1 MEIQFNPIEVRVLG
15 ALIEK
20 ETATPDYYPLTLN
33 SLINA
38 CNQKSSRDP
47 VMDLDEAQVEAA
59 LDSLRNQRL
68 VWQVKVQ
75 GSRVVKYEQNM
86 KNITDFSKSELA
98 LLCVL
103 MLRGPQTAGELRTRT
118 TRLIEF
124 HGLSAVEHS
133 LQKLVDHENGPFVLK
148 MPRQPGQKEC
158 RYAHLFCPINEP
170 DKTDDHDEMAYEA
183 ERGDSEKNRIQIL
196 EQQVE
201 NLYAEMNELREQ
213 FLEFKKEFE

>member
-1 MEIQFNPIEVRVLG
+1 MEIQLNPIEVRILG

-47 VMDLDEAQVEAA
+47 VMDLDETQVENA

-86 KNITDFSKSELA
+86 KNIADFSKSELA

-201 NLYAEMNELREQ
+201 NLYAELKELREQ
-213 FLEFKKEFE
+213 FLEFKKEFI

>member
-1 MEIQFNPIEVRVLG
+1 MEIQLNPIEVRILG

-20 ETATPDYYPLTLN
+20 QMATPDYYPLTLN

-47 VMDLDEAQVEAA
+47 VMDLDETQVESA

-86 KNITDFSKSELA
+86 ANIADFSKSELA

-124 HGLSAVEHS
+124 HGLSAIEHS
-133 LQKLVDHENGPFVLK
+133 LQKMMDHEKGPFVLK
-148 MPRQPGQKEC
+148 MPRQDGQKEC
-158 RYAHLFCPINEP
+158 RYAHLFCPVNEP
-170 DKTDDHDEMAYEA
+170 GKTDDYDKMDHEN
-183 ERGDSEKNRIQIL
+183 ERADDQNDRIQIL

-201 NLYAEMNELREQ
+201 NLYAELNELREQ
-213 FLEFKKEFE
+213 FLVFKKEFE

>member
-1 MEIQFNPIEVRVLG
+1 MEIQLNPIEVRVLG
-15 ALIEK
+15 VLIEK
-20 ETATPDYYPLTLN
+20 ETTTPDYYPLTLN

-38 CNQKSSRDP
+38 CNQKTNRDP
-47 VMDLDEAQVEAA
+47 VMDLDETQVGNA
-59 LDSLRNQRL
+59 LDSLRNQRF

-86 KNITDFSKSELA
+86 KNIADFSKSELA
-98 LLCVL
+98 LLCIL
-103 MLRGPQTAGELRTRT
+103 MLRGPQTTGELRTRT

-133 LQKLVDHENGPFVLK
+133 LQKLMDHEKGPFVLK

-158 RYAHLFCPINEP
+158 RYTHLFCPINDP
-170 DKTDDHDEMAYEA
+170 GKTDDHHEMAHEN
-183 ERGDSEKNRIQIL
+183 ERADDENNRIRIL

-201 NLYAEMNELREQ
+201 NLYAELNELREQ
-213 FLEFKKEFE
+213 FLEFKKEFI

>member
-1 MEIQFNPIEVRVLG
+1 MDIQLNPIEVRILG

-33 SLINA
+33 SLVNA

-47 VMDLDEAQVEAA
+47 VMDLDETQVENA

-86 KNITDFSKSELA
+86 KNIADFSKSELA

-133 LQKLVDHENGPFVLK
+133 LQKLIDHEKGPFVLK
-148 MPRQPGQKEC
+148 MPREPGQKEC
-158 RYAHLFCPINEP
+158 RYAHLFCPIDEP
-170 DKTDDHDEMAYEA
+170 GKTDDHHEMVHKNERTDDEN
-183 ERGDSEKNRIQIL
+183 NRIQML
-196 EQQVE
+196 EQ
-201 NLYAEMNELREQ
+201 
-213 FLEFKKEFE
+213 KS

>member
-1 MEIQFNPIEVRVLG
+1 MDIQLNPIEVRILG

-47 VMDLDEAQVEAA
+47 VMDLDETQVENA

-86 KNITDFSKSELA
+86 KNIADFSKSELA

-201 NLYAEMNELREQ
+201 NLYAELNELREQ

>member
-1 MEIQFNPIEVRVLG
+1 MDIQLNPIEVRILG

-33 SLINA
+33 SLVNA

-47 VMDLDEAQVEAA
+47 VMDLDETQVENA

-86 KNITDFSKSELA
+86 KNIADFSKSELA

-133 LQKLVDHENGPFVLK
+133 LQKLIDHEKGPFVLK
-148 MPRQPGQKEC
+148 MPREPGQKEC

-170 DKTDDHDEMAYEA
+170 GKTDDHHEMAHET
-183 ERGDSEKNRIQIL
+183 ERVDDENNRIQIL

-201 NLYAEMNELREQ
+201 NLYAELNELRDQ
-213 FLEFKKEFE
+213 FLEFKKEFI